1 MHHLSQPSIY
11 YYCRTDKEEILS
23 KDRCVKKTA
32 DAEAK
37 DSGEPAGGAQLESV
51 FSAAVLPT
59 DFYQDLIKGHSAK
72 GILDLSVGQG
82 CSARAALLE
91 RVPFVGF
98 ALTEQHSKRLEVQ
111 LTDFVVAEMKREG
124 STHYRPEACN
134 SGEVDGNSEEGP
146 QPKPKPAA
154 KNNSKNKGKPP
165 KNKNEKE
172 EEGEEAPEPPQKK
185 PKTEEAAD
193 DDEEN
198 ETLPW

>member
-1 MHHLSQPSIY
+1 MQHITLF
-11 YYCRTDKEEILS
+11 CRSDKEEILS

-37 DSGEPAGGAQLESV
+37 DSEEPAGGAQLESV

-59 DFYQDLIKGHSAK
+59 DFYRDLIKGHSAK
-72 GILDLSVGQG
+72 GLLDLSVGQG
-82 CSARAALLE
+82 CSARACLLE

-98 ALTEQHSKRLEVQ
+98 TLSEQHSKRLEVQ
-111 LTDFVVAEMKREG
+111 LTDFIVAEMKREG

-134 SGEVDGNSEEGP
+134 SGDGEGNSEEK
-146 QPKPKPAA
+146 PKPKP
-154 KNNSKNKGKPP
+154 KPNSNKGGKPNKNKPA
-165 KNKNEKE
+165 EKE
-172 EEGEEAPEPPQKK
+172 EEGEEVPEPPQKK
-185 PKTEEAAD
+185 TKTGDAAEAD